1 MIFGRRWVYFVRS
14 KIGIALAVL
23 GLVLLAIGIGQRTVW
38 RPSDTVTASLAGAQG
53 APVTVIDSG
62 IRTLRD
68 GPVTVNVKS
77 SGKILLAQ
85 GRSDDVDAWVGKAAH
100 LTVDGADADFKSL
113 HSKHSDGEATVPD
126 PAGSDLWVQEQS
138 GNGQLSYQWQAP
150 ADGDWSLLLASNG
163 TAPAPADISVT
174 ATNNTS
180 TPAAVPLIVL
190 GAIVLVIGILLLIF
204 RPKRRGSSGNGPA
217 RRAAPPQSRRPA
229 PRGDAG
235 RASFAARLTGTYRS
249 RPAAS
254 VAAALASLAGLVVA
268 GTVAPAAN
276 AATSPAPAPASSTAP
291 ASGPANTPA
300 TSAPSSSAPAA
311 NSAPVLLDSQFN
323 RILDAVASTVATG
336 DAAKDAKQL
345 TGRVTGSALDLRTG
359 NYQVRSQVTSY
370 PDVAP
375 VVSSKLLAK
384 VISTSRAWPR
394 AVMAVTQGDKNPVP
408 QLLTLVQQ
416 SPRDNYKLV
425 SAAPLLPGQTF
436 PNVERSGTATVA
448 AGSKDNLQLS
458 PNEALAALGD
468 RLTKTDS
475 QWKDKIAD
483 SPYISDVASYQDE
496 IVKASPDG
504 SFTFAHAPV
513 AGSSYAFKTSDGGSI
528 VVGNLAFTVDGT
540 PKSDGAKLNVADD
553 AAVFTGGKDTTT
565 GVQLSFGE
573 PVVLYVPANGSKDP
587 MKLLAGTRGL
597 TGAKFK

>member
-1 MIFGRRWVYFVRS
+1 MNFGRRWVFFVRS
-14 KIGIALAVL
+14 KIAIAVAVL
-23 GLVLLAIGIGQRTVW
+23 GLVFLALGIGQRTVW
-38 RPSDTVTASLAGAQG
+38 LPPDTVTASLSAGPQS
-53 APVTVIDSG
+53 APVTVIDSK
-62 IRTLRD
+62 IRTLHD

-85 GRSDDVDAWVGKAAH
+85 GRSDDVEAWVGKAAH
-100 LTVDGADADFKSL
+100 LTVDGADADFKAL
-113 HSKHSDGEATVPD
+113 QSKHSDGEAKVPD

-150 ADGDWSLLLASNG
+150 ADGDWSLLLASDG
-163 TAPAPADISVT
+163 TAPAPTDISVT
-174 ATNNTS
+174 ASNNTS

-190 GAIVLVIGILLLIF
+190 GAIALVIGVLLLIF
-204 RPKRRGSSGNGPA
+204 RPKKRRGSSGNGPA
-217 RRAAPPQSRRPA
+217 RRAAAPQPKRPTARDDSGRALFTARRRRPA
-229 PRGDAG
+229 
-235 RASFAARLTGTYRS
+235 AA
-249 RPAAS
+249 
-254 VAAALASLAGLVVA
+254 VAAAIAGLVAA
-268 GTVAPAAN
+268 GAAAPAAN
-276 AATSPAPAPASSTAP
+276 AATSPAPAPASSSAPATAP
-291 ASGPANTPA
+291 ASSSPSS
-300 TSAPSSSAPAA
+300 SAPSSSAAA
-311 NSAPVLLDSQFN
+311 AITAPVLLDNQFN
-323 RILDAVASTVATG
+323 RILDAVANTVATG

-345 TGRVTGSALDLRTG
+345 TGRVDGSALALRTG
-359 NYQVRSQVTSY
+359 NYQIRSQVSSY

-375 VVSSKLLAK
+375 VVSTKLLTK

-416 SPRDNYKLV
+416 SPRENYKLT

-436 PNVERSGTATVA
+436 PNVDKSGTATVA
-448 AGSKDNLQLS
+448 AGSKDDLQLS
-458 PNEALAALGD
+458 PSEALAALGD

-504 SFTFAHAPV
+504 SFAFAHAPV

-528 VVGNLAFTVDGT
+528 VIGNLAFTVDGT
-540 PKSDGAKLNVADD
+540 PKADGAKLNVADD

-565 GVQLSFGE
+565 GIQLTFGE
-573 PVVLYVPANGSKDP
+573 PVALYVPANGSKDP
-587 MKLLAGTRGL
+587 MKLLASTRGL